1 MSNLVSDNSSNYLF
15 NIQTVQAGAFR
26 VLVEALKDILTDCNF
41 IIDDTGIKLI
51 ATDSSHNVLIHMKL
65 LAENFD
71 YYQCKKRHVIGVNMT
86 NMYKLIKTMGNSDI
100 LTLFLE
106 QNNTNLLGIQINNKE
121 KNSQTIY
128 KLNLLD
134 ISDENIQ
141 IPPASFETE
150 LTLPASDFQ
159 KLVRDMTNIGELIEI
174 KSVGNELI
182 LGCTGDFASQETC
195 LCETNNG
202 LQFTQATT
210 PELPI
215 QGIFSLKYLLL
226 FTKCTNMCNQIH
238 IYIKNDYPLVIT
250 YSVANLGDIKL
261 CLAPNVA

>member
-1 MSNLVSDNSSNYLF
+1 MALVNKHKYIF
-15 NIQTVQAGAFR
+15 NIQTVQSGAFR

-41 IIDDTGIKLI
+41 IFDATGIKLI
-51 ATDSSHNVLIHMKL
+51 ATDNSHNVLIHMKL

-71 YYQCKKRHVIGVNMT
+71 YYECSQKVLIGVNMT
-86 NMYKLIKTMGNSDI
+86 NLFKLIKTMSNSDI

-106 QNNTNLLGIQINNKE
+106 KDNTNQLGIQINNKE
-121 KNSQTIY
+121 KSTQTIFRM
-128 KLNLLD
+128 NLLD
-134 ISDENIQ
+134 IADENIK
-141 IPPASFETE
+141 IPPATFETE

-159 KLVRDMTNIGELIEI
+159 KIIRDMTNIGELIEI
-174 KSVGNELI
+174 KSVGSTLLLN
-182 LGCTGDFASQETC
+182 CAGDFANQETS

-202 LQFTQATT
+202 LQFSQTSPAET
-210 PELPI
+210 PI
-215 QGIFSLKYLLL
+215 QGVYSLKYLLL

-261 CLAPNVA
+261 CLAPNVS